1 MKGADAVNKVYVSNE
16 QDKHP
21 VTPALRGLIRRAI
34 ASALKYEKFPYDA
47 ELSVTVTDNEG
58 IRELNREYRNIDR
71 ATDVLSFPLYDG
83 GEIDESD
90 VVEGEPLGIGDIVL
104 SLERADEQAKEYG
117 HSFEREVAFLC
128 VHSVLH
134 LLGYDHELGEAE
146 EKDMFARQEAILTK
160 MKLQRN
166 N

>member
-1 MKGADAVNKVYVSNE
+1 MNRVYITNE
-16 QDKHP
+16 QEKLAVP
-21 VTPALRGLIRRAI
+21 PALRGLIRRAI
-34 ASALKYEKFPYDA
+34 GAALKYEKVPFEA
-47 ELSVTVTDNEG
+47 ELSVTLVDNAQIKEM
-58 IRELNREYRNIDR
+58 NAQYRNIDR
-71 ATDVLSFPLYDG
+71 ATDVLSFPIYEKEELAALDAEADG
-83 GEIDESD
+83 E
-90 VVEGEPLGIGDIVL
+90 VCLGDIVI
-104 SLERADEQAKEYG
+104 SLEKATEQAKEYG